1 MKTVGA
7 LKLPIRL
14 GRAEREG
21 EESAMSLVTR
31 FAEFVTGLTMESLPA
46 EVRERARICLLNGY
60 GIGLGSHNTPYGPV
74 ARRAVLA
81 MDGEQAN
88 GATLLGDG
96 RKTSM
101 AGAIL
106 ANAALFHG
114 RAQEDASGAAH
125 FGTELI
131 PLATA
136 LIEVRG
142 YPLDRLLPAVV
153 AGYEVGG
160 LLEEAFAGKTTPA
173 GLRSSTIYGPIACA
187 AVAARLMDLS
197 VEQTAAALALAASFT
212 GGNLQA
218 FADGTDEWRYQVGM
232 VARGGLVAAEL
243 AAAGAVTAP
252 YAVEGKAGLIR
263 TMARVEVDADALA
276 AKLGREWKIHRV
288 AFKPFPVCAFNQS
301 PVTAA
306 LKLREAAGS
315 DAAYRAVRV
324 RMNPYE
330 TGYAGMD
337 ATGPFS
343 TISGTLMSIPFCIA
357 STLLYGAP
365 TMRHMTAYED
375 AGVKGLIER
384 VELVPDES
392 VNTLCCII
400 EAELED
406 GRRLVEDLVMTARD
420 YAYSWEETA
429 ALARRIGAESGVP
442 ESAYEALEGFCRDL
456 PASNI
461 GQVIGAFGQL
471 DNVRAAAE

>member
-1 MKTVGA
+1 
-7 LKLPIRL
+7 
-14 GRAEREG
+14 
-21 EESAMSLVTR
+21 MSLVNS
-31 FAEFVTGLTMESLPA
+31 FAAFVTGLTMESLPD

-60 GIGLGSHNTPYGPV
+60 GIGLGCHDTPFAPV
-74 ARRAVLA
+74 ARRAALA
-81 MDGEQAN
+81 MEGEQPQ

-96 RKTSM
+96 RKTGL

-142 YPLDRLLPAVV
+142 YPLDRLLPALV
-153 AGYEVGG
+153 AGYEIGG

-187 AVAARLMDLS
+187 ALAARLMALPA
-197 VEQTAAALALAASFT
+197 ERTAAALALAASFT

-232 VARGGLVAAEL
+232 VARSGLVAAEL

-263 TMARVEVDADALA
+263 TMARVEADAEALA
-276 AKLGREWKIHRV
+276 AGLGRAWKIHRV

-306 LKLREAAGS
+306 LKLREKAGAAAG
-315 DAAYRAVRV
+315 YRRVTV

-337 ATGPFS
+337 AVGPFNS
-343 TISGTLMSIPFCIA
+343 ISGTLMSIPFCIA
-357 STLLYGAP
+357 NTLLYGAP
-365 TMRHMTAYED
+365 TMRQMTTYDD
-375 AGVKGLIER
+375 AGVQGLIER
-384 VELVPDES
+384 VALVSDPG
-392 VNTLCCII
+392 VQTLCCVVD
-400 EAELED
+400 AELED
-406 GRRLVEDLVMTARD
+406 GRRIVEDLVMTARD
-420 YAYSWEETA
+420 YAYGWEETA
-429 ALARRIGAESGVP
+429 ALSRRVGAESGVP
-442 ESAYEALEGFCRDL
+442 ESAYDALEDFCRRL
-456 PASNI
+456 PEGSI
-461 GQVIGAFGQL
+461 GEVIGAFRQL
-471 DNVRAAAE
+471 DSLKAAAE

>member
-1 MKTVGA
+1 
-7 LKLPIRL
+7 
-14 GRAEREG
+14 
-21 EESAMSLVTR
+21 MSLVQR
-31 FAEFVTGLTMESLPA
+31 FAEFVCGLSMESLPD

-60 GIGLGSHNTPYGPV
+60 GVGLGCHNTPYGPV
-74 ARRAVLA
+74 ARKAVLA
-81 MDGEQAN
+81 MEGEQAQ
-88 GATLLGDG
+88 GASLLGDG
-96 RKTSM
+96 RKTTM

-136 LIEVRG
+136 MVEARG
-142 YPLDRLLPAVV
+142 YPLDRLLPALV
-153 AGYEVGG
+153 AGYEIGG

-187 AVAARLMDLS
+187 ALAARLMALS
-197 VEQTAAALALAASFT
+197 VEETAAAMALACSVT
-212 GGNLQA
+212 GGNLQS
-218 FADGTDEWRYQVGM
+218 FAEGTDEWRYQVGM
-232 VARGGLVAAEL
+232 VARSGLVAAEL

-252 YAVEGKAGLIR
+252 LAVEGKAGLIR
-263 TMARVEVDADALA
+263 TMARVEPDAAALA
-276 AKLGREWKIHRV
+276 AGLGRDWKIHRV

-306 LKLREAAGS
+306 LKLREKAGAG
-315 DAAYRAVRV
+315 AAYSRVRV

-337 ATGPFS
+337 AVGPFS

-365 TMRHMTAYED
+365 TMQHMTAYD
-375 AGVKGLIER
+375 DPGVKGLVER
-384 VELVPDES
+384 VELLSDEGVS
-392 VNTLCCII
+392 ILCCVI

-406 GRRLVEDLVMTARD
+406 GRRLVEDLIMTARD
-420 YAYSWEETA
+420 YAYGWEETA

-442 ESAYEALEGFCRDL
+442 EGAYDALEAFCRDL
-456 PASNI
+456 PGGSI
-461 GQVIGAFGQL
+461 EQVIGAFRQL
-471 DNVRAAAE
+471 ESVRAAAE